1 MVNCCTLIFS
11 RLFGKNINH
20 TRKNIEIVA
29 QGNDKDSL
37 KSCSGPA
44 CTHVTL
50 AKTTLVKV
58 GPRVTHTEQFLCK
71 GGVDAGRL
79 VDISRKGLY
88 SMAKTMG
95 GNVLLEEQWDC
106 IIRHPR
112 VQKRDEFKV
121 VVHYYATVARSTWP
135 DAQRPVQIEAAKG
148 RGSRGFIIGY
158 VYRYDILGLDLY
170 NKHHHLRLN
179 ANAMTSNN

>member
-1 MVNCCTLIFS
+1 MVEWWAFWFSGPPPLLMHSKLLASPLDMVNCCTLIFS
-11 RLFGKNINH
+11 RLFCKKVEH

-29 QGNDKDSL
+29 QGSDKDSV

-44 CTHVTL
+44 RTHDTL
-50 AKTTLVKV
+50 SKTPPVKV

-95 GNVLLEEQWDC
+95 GNVLLEEQ
-106 IIRHPR
+106 
-112 VQKRDEFKV
+112 
-121 VVHYYATVARSTWP
+121 
-135 DAQRPVQIEAAKG
+135 
-148 RGSRGFIIGY
+148 
-158 VYRYDILGLDLY
+158 
-170 NKHHHLRLN
+170 
-179 ANAMTSNN
+179 